1 MKPGIKKRVR
11 LLITSNQQK
20 GKKKQNGIALLVLV
34 IAIALTLS
42 TYYFSSISVVDI
54 KIDNLEKTRVALK
67 QAKQALI
74 NYAITHVDGNGS
86 GVAGEYGYL
95 PCPDSSAAST
105 EGNQDPSCGVFFK
118 NRLGYLPWKS
128 LDLPVL
134 KDGAGS
140 CLWYAV
146 SGSYKGENIEE
157 PLKNYFKHNTG
168 LINEDT
174 NGLFQVVGGAD
185 GIVAVIFA
193 PGAPLAGQARV
204 VDVNTQCGENY
215 GNQIAYLEGD
225 GVTDNSNVP
234 DVVDSPDQF
243 IHATLTSDAE
253 ATPYNDSFV
262 TISQEEIWQAI
273 MRRSD
278 LNERLHDITEALT
291 MCLAQYANN
300 NTNKRFPW
308 PALMNLDG
316 DDYRMMDSYQ
326 DKLGAPQNYAGRF
339 PFYLDDSNVALG
351 LAASNIVDMGF
362 CSNLIV
368 TSGVTVD
375 LETAGSEH
383 RILLNNWK
391 DHFFYAVSKD
401 YALPNDVWEGCGDCV
416 SVDGADYSAIVFFSG
431 SPYADLTQLR
441 DNGDKPD
448 ATNYLE
454 NDNAGL
460 FPDMSGFALY
470 KSTNTD
476 PDISN
481 DIVFCAESTANST
494 DAINIIDC

>member
-1 MKPGIKKRVR
+1 MKPGIRKRVR
-11 LLITSNQQK
+11 SLITSNQYK
-20 GKKKQNGIALLVLV
+20 SKKKQNGIALLVLV

-42 TYYFSSISVVDI
+42 AYYFSSISVVDI
-54 KIDNLEKTRVALK
+54 KVDNLEKTHTALK

-185 GIVAVIFA
+185 GIVAVIFT

-204 VDVNTQCGENY
+204 IDVNTQCGENY
-215 GNQIAYLEGD
+215 GNQSAYLEGD
-225 GVTDNSNVP
+225 GVTNNSNVP
-234 DVVDSPDQF
+234 DVIDSPDQF
-243 IHATLTSDAE
+243 IHATLTSDVE
-253 ATPYNDSFV
+253 AVPFNDHFI
-262 TISQEEIWQAI
+262 TITREEIWQAI
-273 MRRSD
+273 MKRGD
-278 LNERLHDITEALT
+278 LKNSLSEVTEELAN
-291 MCLAQYANN
+291 CLENYVNAIENP
-300 NTNKRFPW
+300 NKRFPW
-308 PALMNLDG
+308 PAKMDLDG
-316 DDYRMMDSYQ
+316 DYRVMSDYVDVLNATS
-326 DKLGAPQNYAGRF
+326 GYAGRF
-339 PFYLDDSNVALG
+339 PFYLDESNSQLVLPAN
-351 LAASNIVDMGF
+351 NIIDMGNCANF
-362 CSNLIV
+362 A
-368 TSGVTVD
+368 
-375 LETAGSEH
+375 AGTEL
-383 RILLNNWK
+383 RIILNNWK
-391 DHFFYAVSKD
+391 DHFFYALSKG
-401 YALPNDVWEGCGDCV
+401 YALPDVSHTGCSSDCV
-416 SVDGADYSAIVFFSG
+416 SIEDPVDVFTNYAAIVFYSG
-431 SPYADLTQLR
+431 SPYTGIGQSR
-441 DNGDKPD
+441 NIGDKSEVL
-448 ATNYLE
+448 NYLE

-460 FPDMSGFALY
+460 FPDVGGDGVY
-470 KSTNTD
+470 TTTNPD
-476 PDISN
+476 PLISN
-481 DIVFCAESTANST
+481 DIMFCLT
-494 DAINIIDC
+494 DDATPTVVAC